1 MLRQGEVA
9 AVHAALALRQ
19 IREPSH
25 LLPIPSRAASAR
37 GPACCRPPAAA
48 PLPPRGARTSFLR
61 DGGVAPPLRK
71 SSQLNPK
78 LSK

>member
-1 MLRQGEVA
+1 MPLSPSVKSASPAISSRYPHALRPLVA
-9 AVHAALALRQ
+9 RHAA
-19 IREPSH
+19 
-25 LLPIPSRAASAR
+25 
-37 GPACCRPPAAA
+37 GRPPAAA